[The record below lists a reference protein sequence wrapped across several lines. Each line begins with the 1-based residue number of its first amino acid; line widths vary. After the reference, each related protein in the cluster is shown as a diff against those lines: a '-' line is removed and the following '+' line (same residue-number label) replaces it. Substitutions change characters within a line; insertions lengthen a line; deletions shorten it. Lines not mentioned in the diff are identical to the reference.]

1 MISLHTLTEMQN
13 ALGCKQALHCGMP
26 LTFLYVY
33 TKNTG
38 ISVPNP
44 KYLPK
49 FCVENHRFQPLLI

>member
-38 ISVPNP
+38 ISVYRVQNT
-44 KYLPK
+44 Y
-49 FCVENHRFQPLLI
+49 

>member
-38 ISVPNP
+38 ISVYRVQNT
-44 KYLPK
+44 YRN
-49 FCVENHRFQPLLI
+49 FV